1 MVRNNWTLFTKSFF
15 AYNILFKIFIL
26 FSIGLFF
33 RFFINNFSTDYDFIL
48 EFFIFSF
55 SIFPFNKLLLFNEG
69 SFNMKIID
77 NNVSLIKSRPRDL
90 IINNDYDIKDRCRRR
105 TQWIFFEQ
113 FDTKFISYREFK
125 SQWDTNTKLI
135 DQIKDK
141 YYEKKHEIEHE
152 IIVFK
157 KTLIFFKNRR
167 HGP

>member
-1 MVRNNWTLFTKSFF
+1 
-15 AYNILFKIFIL
+15 
-26 FSIGLFF
+26 
-33 RFFINNFSTDYDFIL
+33 
-48 EFFIFSF
+48 
-55 SIFPFNKLLLFNEG
+55 
-69 SFNMKIID
+69 MKIID